1 MQERKYKKGVI
12 FYIAQ
17 TLLLIIVV
25 GAGLFLIPIFL
36 CVLVVG
42 FIFLN
47 CFVPI
52 PEKTEKYNYHILIA
66 SVIIGIIFYS
76 YILFY
81 R

>member
-1 MQERKYKKGVI
+1 MQERKEKKGVI
-12 FYIAQ
+12 YYVAQ
-17 TLLLIIVV
+17 TLLLIIVGV
-25 GAGLFLIPIFL
+25 AALFLIPILL
-36 CVLVVG
+36 CVLTIG

-47 CFVPI
+47 SFVEV